1 MGNKIKFKICKSFF
15 QLICS
20 YNYFLNIMYVRLIS
34 VPLPGFLGLGGRA
47 RDYRGSFRGAF
58 CVFRVAGGVGGR
70 GGVRGAEFA
79 HANLRVCTFRGEKW
93 VQELGEIGS
102 KSPCARKPG

>member
-1 MGNKIKFKICKSFF
+1 MFPC
-15 QLICS
+15 Q
-20 YNYFLNIMYVRLIS
+20 
-34 VPLPGFLGLGGRA
+34 
-47 RDYRGSFRGAF
+47 GSWVWVGVLEVIVGVSGVLFAF
-58 CVFRVAGGVGGR
+58 CGWRVVQAGAVAW
-70 GGVRGAEFA
+70 RGAEFA